1 MVYFDCSYVRRAQ
14 SVNGR
19 LGNEILLY
27 CSVQNSLE
35 KCRSSPDTLACQKIC
50 VKSLE
55 LFLNIPCSIFA
66 FEALLLVSL
75 LPDVLELSQF
85 LPSLKEK
92 QSAQWMRIS
101 PCI

>member
-1 MVYFDCSYVRRAQ
+1 MIYFDCSYVRRAQ

-19 LGNEILLY
+19 LGNEIPLY
-27 CSVQNSLE
+27 RSVQNSFKNCL
-35 KCRSSPDTLACQKIC
+35 SSPDILAHQKIC

-55 LFLNIPCSIFA
+55 LFLNIPYSISA
-66 FEALLLVSL
+66 FEALLLVSSL
-75 LPDVLELSQF
+75 LDVLQLSQI

-92 QSAQWMRIS
+92 QSAQWMCIS